1 MLSDFIHSL
10 NNQLELA
17 INQVKELKK
26 EMATASHS
34 YSKEEFIAKVQ
45 SVYNFTQSIK
55 DSAGSQPD
63 QVTKLCD
70 KLLEELRL
78 TFDSV
83 VESMFCTPG

>member
-10 NNQLELA
+10 NSQLELA
-17 INQVKELKK
+17 INQVKDLKK
-26 EMATASHS
+26 ELYSPGFS
-34 YSKEEFIAKVQ
+34 LSKEDFIKKIQ

-55 DSAGSQPD
+55 ESAGSQPD

-83 VESMFCTPG
+83 VESMFCILR